1 MASEAEAN
9 EAEGA
14 GESSGLHQP
23 HDKLFTAAFGVP
35 ENAAG
40 FLRAQLPSRLA
51 NAIDW
56 ESLCPQPGSF
66 VDSAFRRSHTDLLF
80 SASIDGR
87 ETLLYLLFE
96 HQSACDPRLPLRL
109 LRYLV
114 RIWED
119 CARKLPDRTKLPPIL
134 PVVLSQNAEVW
145 EVPDSLG
152 AMLDLPPDLAGDL
165 TPFLPDFTYR
175 HLQLAETDYAS
186 LPGTRAGIFVLRT
199 MKAER
204 RGELLGEVVWEEDLI
219 LGIPRELYQMVLR
232 YILAAEIDRDAF
244 ENRLNQLRD
253 PELRTDAMTL
263 AQVYRQEG
271 RQKSRQEDI
280 LDALELR
287 FGQVSEEIREMI
299 RSQGGEA
306 RLRELFRAAI
316 QCTSLEE
323 FRGAL

>member
-1 MASEAEAN
+1 MNGTE
-9 EAEGA
+9 
-14 GESSGLHQP
+14 ESSGLHQP

-40 FLRAQLPSRLA
+40 LLRSQLPERLA
-51 NAIDW
+51 KSIDW
-56 ESLCPQPGSF
+56 DSLRPLPGSF

-80 SASIDGR
+80 SASINGQ
-87 ETLLYLLFE
+87 ETFLYLLFE

-109 LRYLV
+109 LRYMV

-119 CARKLPDRTKLPPIL
+119 CVRKLPDRTKLPPIL

-145 EVPDSLG
+145 EVPESLG
-152 AMLDLPPDLAGDL
+152 AMLDLPAELTGDLA
-165 TPFLPDFTYR
+165 PFLPDFTYR
-175 HLQLAETDYAS
+175 HLQLAETDYGS
-186 LPGTRAGIFVLRT
+186 LPGTQAGIFVLRT

-204 RGELLGEVVWEEDLI
+204 CGDLLDEVVWEEELI
-219 LGIPRELYQMVLR
+219 LRIPRELYQMVLR

-263 AQVYRQEG
+263 AQVYRHEGRQEG

-287 FGQVSEEIREMI
+287 FGMVSGQIREMI
-299 RSQGGEA
+299 RNQAGES

-316 QCTSLEE
+316 QSASLEE
-323 FRGAL
+323 FEKNL